1 MSNTS
6 QINRLSQFPIGFWSY
21 TNFDRIGP
29 EAVKDYVDCGMTIV
43 QTPRF
48 KPGETRI
55 EEMIDFLDA
64 CHEAGLKAIVCDN
77 RCYFWFMESLG
88 GEKGFRE
95 SVSQAVRDF
104 GHHPA
109 VFGFHVGDEPNKN
122 CTEEAFLASAIHQ
135 EIAPELSP
143 FLNLGPYGP
152 GSCEWV
158 GYEDYGVYLDEYIS
172 IGKPDFLC
180 FDVYWQLLPEDNG
193 RELYF
198 GCLKMFTDAAQ
209 RHSLP
214 LWITPLAVGHFR
226 YRCPTEDLFR
236 WQVNTAAAHGLK
248 GFVWFFFYMREPHDN
263 YRVPPID
270 EHWERTETFEWLSR
284 VNRTF
289 LKWHASVLLGL
300 EFKNAYHV
308 GEVWGGYPELKDNS
322 KFVRNTEGVLPLI
335 VSEFKDDQ
343 GRDYVAVV
351 NNSQT
356 ESAQAIICWRGTP
369 NLYRVDWEATE
380 VSAGAYVHDEIDRG
394 KPTNDVM
401 TGPWLAPGQMELYRV
416 AQATEE
422 E

>member
-1 MSNTS
+1 MSNTRE
-6 QINRLSQFPIGFWSY
+6 IDKLSQFPIGFWSY
-21 TNFDRIGP
+21 TSFDQIGP
-29 EAVKDYVDCGMTIV
+29 EAIKDYVDCGMTIV

-48 KPGETRI
+48 KPGETKV
-55 EEMIDFLDA
+55 EEMIAFLDK

-88 GEKGFRE
+88 GEAGFRE
-95 SVSQAVRDF
+95 SVAQAVKDF
-104 GHHPA
+104 GDHPA

-122 CTEEAFLASAIHQ
+122 CTEEAFLASSIHK

-158 GYEDYGVYLDEYIS
+158 GYEDYGVYLDEYIE

-209 RHSLP
+209 RHNLP

-248 GFVWFFFYMREPHDN
+248 GFVWFFFYMRDLHGN
-263 YRVPPID
+263 YRVPLID

-289 LKWHASVLLGL
+289 SKWHASVLMGL
-300 EFKNAYHV
+300 EIQNAYHT
-308 GEVWGGYPELKDNS
+308 GQVWGGYPELGDNS
-322 KFVRNTEGVLPLI
+322 KLVKHTEGPLPLI
-335 VSEFKDDQ
+335 ISEFKDDQ

-351 NNSQT
+351 NNSQS
-356 ESAQAIICWRGTP
+356 ESDQAIICWRGNP
-369 NLYRVDWEATE
+369 KIYRVDWEVIE
-380 VSAGAYVHDEIDRG
+380 VSAGAYVHDEADRG
-394 KPTNDVM
+394 KPTSNLM

-416 AQATEE
+416 EST
-422 E
+422 

>member
-1 MSNTS
+1 MKKTT
-6 QINRLSQFPIGFWSY
+6 QIHKLSRLPIGFWSY
-21 TNFDRIGP
+21 TDFTQIGP
-29 EAVKDYVDCGMTIV
+29 EAIKDYVDCGMTIV

-48 KPGETRI
+48 KPEENKV
-55 EEMIDFLDA
+55 EEMIAFLDA

-88 GEKGFRE
+88 GENGFRE
-95 SVSQAVRDF
+95 SVAQAVEDF
-104 GHHPA
+104 GDHPA
-109 VFGFHVGDEPNKN
+109 VFGFHVGDEPNKT
-122 CTEEAFLASAIHQ
+122 CVEEALLASSIHK
-135 EIAPELSP
+135 EIAPDLSP

-158 GYEDYGVYLDEYIS
+158 GYEDYGVYLDDYVK

-198 GCLKMFTDAAQ
+198 GCLKMFTDAAK
-209 RHSLP
+209 RHNLP

-248 GFVWFFFYMREPHDN
+248 GFVWFFLYMRDPHDN

-270 EHWERTETFEWLSR
+270 EHWERTETFDWLSR

-289 LKWHASVLLGL
+289 QKLHGSVLMDL
-300 EFKNAYHV
+300 ELQNAYHV
-308 GEVWGGYPELKDNS
+308 GQVWGGYPELGDKS
-322 KFVRNTEGVLPLI
+322 RLVKHTEGRLPLI
-335 VSEFKDDQ
+335 ISEFKDSE

-356 ESAQAIICWRGTP
+356 DSDQAIICWRGDP
-369 NLYRVDWEATE
+369 QIYQMGWKEAE
-380 VSAGAYVHDEIDRG
+380 FGARSYVRNEEDRG
-394 KPTNDVM
+394 KSTSEKL

-416 AQATEE
+416 ESK
-422 E
+422 